1 MKYFTLQEFEKAVDV
16 IANQIIFV
24 NALGQ
29 WEYHPEREEFLY
41 RYFYAK
47 YILKAEFEEDYDLE
61 TDIFSLG
68 FFEKVENQ
76 LDKLDLDEKM
86 ECDSNPDFTSLV
98 NAVYNKVEYL
108 KKLSLQRSNYSIT
121 DVYLGALLDKLNN
134 WIEDKGIVK
143 AMEVLA
149 QAGEQLEKDSE
160 DNGNKNIRKSKSKTK

>member
-16 IANQIIFV
+16 ITNQIIFV

-29 WEYHPEREEFLY
+29 WEYHPEREDFLY

-68 FFEKVENQ
+68 FFENIEREF
-76 LDKLDLDEKM
+76 DKLDLDEKM
-86 ECDSNPDFTSLV
+86 EIDGNPDFSALV
-98 NAVYNKVEYL
+98 AAVYNKVSYL
-108 KKLSLQRSNYSIT
+108 KDLSLQKSMYSIT
-121 DVYLGALLDKLNN
+121 DVYLGTLLDKLNT
-134 WIEDKGIVK
+134 WIEDKGIIK

-160 DNGNKNIRKSKSKTK
+160 DNGNKNIRKSKQKAK